1 MPGEEGM
8 KKKME
13 CKAHKALGTGA
24 TLAVVRIPRA
34 FATKQS
40 AFYSPRNLVLHFF
53 KGLANLRLNLIAQ
66 LDIVGKQ
73 LFHGLASLGKLLVAV
88 AEP

>member
-1 MPGEEGM
+1 MPGEDGM

-40 AFYSPRNLVLHFF
+40 AFSSPR
-53 KGLANLRLNLIAQ
+53 I
-66 LDIVGKQ
+66 
-73 LFHGLASLGKLLVAV
+73 
-88 AEP
+88 